1 MKRLFRKKEGGSHD
15 FWMSYTDM
23 MSAFL
28 IVFMIGCI
36 YAFNGYQRKT
46 VELDY
51 AKARVD
57 SLLVTLKIE
66 NPDSLKKQI
75 FTYRH
80 YVDSINSHK
89 LSNEIE
95 CYRNVFVE
103 TNDIKPIFDDKR
115 GSIKLIDKTPNGELF
130 ESGKASFYRR
140 KSNTVLPLKPYLEKI
155 YTDLVDT
162 TMSIA
167 RRKNVN
173 IELRIEGHT
182 DPNWNE
188 LTRGSGESYIRNLK
202 LSSERANAVYE
213 LILRGDRLSDAQRT
227 FLMQHMISVGY
238 SFSERIENNNID
250 NMDLDAQSRRIEFR
264 IISK

>member
-51 AKARVD
+51 AKARV
-57 SLLVTLKIE
+57 
-66 NPDSLKKQI
+66 
-75 FTYRH
+75 
-80 YVDSINSHK
+80 
-89 LSNEIE
+89 E
-95 CYRNVFVE
+95 CHRNVSVE

-155 YTDLVDT
+155 YTALVDT